1 MIDLYFAILLVAFSK
16 KEIKT
21 AVSKAHVIRVRV
33 YMRYICIH
41 IYTRTRIYS
50 GALYGRN
57 YPPSLSLR
65 YGAQLQKRGGGG
77 GGQIQMEKEMGWST
91 LRDKITRHTSLR
103 AGEKTSRCL
112 VHSSRDKRDQE
123 GLFHCQTNNFLEC
136 FFELIR

>member
-65 YGAQLQKRGGGG
+65 YGAQLQKRGGRGG
-77 GGQIQMEKEMGWST
+77 
-91 LRDKITRHTSLR
+91 DKY
-103 AGEKTSRCL
+103 KW
-112 VHSSRDKRDQE
+112 KRKWDGVLYE
-123 GLFHCQTNNFLEC
+123 TK
-136 FFELIR
+136 